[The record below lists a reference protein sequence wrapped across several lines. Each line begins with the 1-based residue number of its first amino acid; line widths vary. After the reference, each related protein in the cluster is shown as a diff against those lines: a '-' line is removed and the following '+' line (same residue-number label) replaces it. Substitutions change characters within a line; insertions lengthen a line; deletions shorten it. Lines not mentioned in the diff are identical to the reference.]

1 MHMPLSGWVVVAG
14 HGRLASLVHISC
26 HLGTRQAPG
35 LVLQDIFPFPFLWSS
50 LGRKMDDRLGRIK
63 NKQEREKSSLSEQS
77 YKTKH
82 KSLTAWPFSSHDS
95 WCRRDKSGLIWRL
108 WGGWLCAFQQ
118 EATYLWKAHRCV
130 IVFNRSSIDFLEI
143 EMFPRLGNEISSWP
157 FHLWPPLAGES
168 YCTLLELAEKG
179 QVKGLGVT
187 LPHNGRPSPK
197 CK

>member
-1 MHMPLSGWVVVAG
+1 MTDHFVGPRESQIYLPRKTNKSQFRTEVKKDLQDTVMHMPLSGWVVVAG

-82 KSLTAWPFSSHDS
+82 KSLTA
-95 WCRRDKSGLIWRL
+95 
-108 WGGWLCAFQQ
+108 
-118 EATYLWKAHRCV
+118 
-130 IVFNRSSIDFLEI
+130 
-143 EMFPRLGNEISSWP
+143 
-157 FHLWPPLAGES
+157 
-168 YCTLLELAEKG
+168 
-179 QVKGLGVT
+179 
-187 LPHNGRPSPK
+187 
-197 CK
+197 